1 MSLVSGKTFHIFFL
15 KKRKVVLFR
24 FGCFSLTCWL
34 ATKIS
39 LLVYFLF
46 KTCDIQY
53 INIKVI
59 KFESKT
65 KYSIF
70 KSDVLSLSL
79 VTGEIVEACEKL
91 KA

>member
-1 MSLVSGKTFHIFFL
+1 MFQPDLLAGYVDRPLSIF
-15 KKRKVVLFR
+15 
-24 FGCFSLTCWL
+24 
-34 ATKIS
+34 II
-39 LLVYFLF
+39 

-59 KFESKT
+59 KFESKN
-65 KYSIF
+65 KYNIF

-91 KA
+91 KAKINAKTEIF

>member
-1 MSLVSGKTFHIFFL
+1 MFQPDLLAGYVGKPLSIF
-15 KKRKVVLFR
+15 
-24 FGCFSLTCWL
+24 
-34 ATKIS
+34 II
-39 LLVYFLF
+39 

-53 INIKVI
+53 INVI

-79 VTGEIVEACEKL
+79 VTGEIGDVCEKIR
-91 KA
+91 